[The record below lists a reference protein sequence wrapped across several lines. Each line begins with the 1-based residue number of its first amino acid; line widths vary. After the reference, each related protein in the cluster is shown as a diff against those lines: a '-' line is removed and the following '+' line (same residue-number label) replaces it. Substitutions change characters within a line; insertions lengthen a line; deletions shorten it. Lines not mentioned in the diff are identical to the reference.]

1 MSRKS
6 KSVTKGLVNLLGIVL
21 YFARY
26 NSREAKSVNKSF
38 VNKSAYA
45 VNFELDPK
53 WNWLLETNLMSDLA
67 IVTQRESVD
76 LLHTGSQEH
85 LHNTESTPAGS
96 PLFFTPPLF
105 LCDAGHPINI
115 QYC

>member
-1 MSRKS
+1 MNI
-6 KSVTKGLVNLLGIVL
+6 GH
-21 YFARY
+21 Y
-26 NSREAKSVNKSF
+26 NSGKDKSVNKSF
-38 VNKSAYA
+38 MDKSAYA

-53 WNWLLETNLMSDLA
+53 WNWLLETNPMSDLA

-105 LCDAGHPINI
+105 PV
-115 QYC
+115 